1 MPGPTDEVRATL
13 GHPAPRGPTLSSS
26 LNGPIRRLGPGA
38 RCSFSILFI
47 DAQARARELVCAA
60 ETRRARIQRAAGSL
74 SSLLDS
80 EVRHGN
86 HWQGH
91 AGGQLSHGSQ
101 SRSQTPSRN
110 ESASETRTGR
120 LPAVKFELA
129 SRPGPGPPALRLNPD
144 HDSPICSHVND
155 RSQSTRY
162 SCA

>member
-1 MPGPTDEVRATL
+1 MPGPTDEVQAALPGWATQL
-13 GHPAPRGPTLSSS
+13 PGARHCQVVLTV
-26 LNGPIRRLGPGA
+26 RRLGPVA
-38 RCSFSILFI
+38 RSVSILFI
-47 DAQARARELVCAA
+47 DAQARAPELVCA
-60 ETRRARIQRAAGSL
+60 ETRRARIQRAAGSI
-74 SSLLDS
+74 LLDS